1 MCTLLALFVSI
12 FIYNDFTVV
21 TIIVVALTVL
31 NFLEECLATVACSRA
46 SEVLTDVDPE
56 DDAMKSLITI
66 MTDSS
71 DAFQLNNSDDQTP
84 DSADPDENL
93 RFPVRVRHSSSAP
106 PLLRA
111 TLFLLHHKH
120 TETGFHQTDLKS
132 SAFSNIFWH
141 TAVVTVCTL
150 KIKFNLL
157 TVLLLSSLSVICEL

>member
-1 MCTLLALFVSI
+1 
-12 FIYNDFTVV
+12 
-21 TIIVVALTVL
+21 
-31 NFLEECLATVACSRA
+31 
-46 SEVLTDVDPE
+46 
-56 DDAMKSLITI
+56 MKSLITI

-106 PLLRA
+106 PLLRD

-141 TAVVTVCTL
+141 TAVVTPQRRSAR
-150 KIKFNLL
+150 
-157 TVLLLSSLSVICEL
+157 LSARPTYVKAEPKPKKTTKKDKAANVKKEDKKSKVKAKESSESAASEENHSEN